1 MILPSNHNLSGISIF
16 PMNGMVRK
24 KKKYYN
30 KNYHRITGIDK
41 NISTT
46 KKIKTYLREVSYA
59 DI

>member
-1 MILPSNHNLSGISIF
+1 
-16 PMNGMVRK
+16 MNGMVRR

-30 KNYHRITGIDK
+30 NNYHRITGIDK

-59 DI
+59 DV

>member
-1 MILPSNHNLSGISIF
+1 MIPSTKPFFFGIIIF
-16 PMNGMVRK
+16 PMNGMVRM

-30 KNYHRITGIDK
+30 NNYHIITVIDK